1 MLVFVIC
8 MVEYVGFCNLYGT
21 ARWFLSFVWYSMLV
35 FVICMVQHISFC
47 HLCGTA
53 CWFL

>member
-8 MVEYVGFCNLYGT
+8 MVEYVGFSNLYGT

-35 FVICMVQHISFC
+35 FVIFMVQHVGFC
-47 HLCGTA
+47 NLYARVH
-53 CWFL
+53 WFL